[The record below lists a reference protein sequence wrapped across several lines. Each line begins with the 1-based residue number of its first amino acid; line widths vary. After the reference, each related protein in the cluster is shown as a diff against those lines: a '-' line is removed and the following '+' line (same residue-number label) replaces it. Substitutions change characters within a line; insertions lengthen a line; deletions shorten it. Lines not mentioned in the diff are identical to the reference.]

1 MKKLM
6 NSESGFTLVE
16 LMVVVAIIGVLSAIA
31 VPNFKKY
38 QAKSKTSE
46 AKLQLSA
53 LYTAEQSFFADY
65 DSYGT
70 CLQFMGYNPTNEAAQ
85 RYYAIGFN
93 TAMTHT
99 VAIAN
104 GASGCAAVADK
115 FAAGKALGSVA
126 AADTAYID
134 TAAWTATENNFLA
147 AAAGKI
153 DKNFVDAPAGTNK
166 CSTFTINE
174 NKQILQVNAGY

>member
-1 MKKLM
+1 MNKLLR
-6 NSESGFTLVE
+6 SQGGFTLVE

-53 LYTAEQSFFADY
+53 LYTAEQSFFSDY
-65 DSYGT
+65 DSYAT
-70 CLQFMGYNPTNEAAQ
+70 CLQFMGYNPTNEVAQ
-85 RYYAIGFN
+85 RIYAIGFN
-93 TAMTHT
+93 TAFNPT
-99 VAIAN
+99 VAVTN
-104 GASGCAAVADK
+104 GASGCGNVADR
-115 FAAGKALGSVA
+115 FAAGKNLGSVA
-126 AADTAYID
+126 AATTAYID
-134 TAAWTATENNFLA
+134 TAAWTSTEDTFLA

-174 NKQILQVNAGY
+174 NKQLLQVNAGY

>member
-1 MKKLM
+1 MKNLK
-6 NSESGFTLVE
+6 NQDGFTLVE

-53 LYTAEQSFFADY
+53 LYTAEQSFFSDY

-70 CLQFMGYNPTNEAAQ
+70 CLQFMGFNPTNEQAQ

-99 VAIAN
+99 VAQTN
-104 GASGCAAVADK
+104 GASGCADTADR
-115 FAAGKALGSVA
+115 FAAGKTLGSVA
-126 AADTAYID
+126 AATAAYID
-134 TAAWTATENNFLA
+134 TATWTASENAFIA

-174 NKQILQVNAGY
+174 NKQLLQVNAGY